1 MRTRYNGF
9 VKFMAKLDGKPVTKQ
24 KRTFTYK
31 EDWPGEC
38 SPELFVELT
47 RNIVQ
52 NYSVGDILSEHD
64 QVSVDLGIVW
74 DSVCIGDELADIHSN
89 GPIPHSVMECFENW
103 NWRIENGGEP
113 SETNYEEE
121 TTASF

>member
-9 VKFMAKLDGKPVTKQ
+9 VKFMAKLDGKPVTTP

-38 SPELFVELT
+38 NPELFVELT

-52 NYSVGDILSEHD
+52 NYSVGSVLSEAD
-64 QVSVDLGIVW
+64 QVLVDRAIQW
-74 DSVCIGDELADIHSN
+74 DSVCIENELMSIYDGA
-89 GPIPHSVMECFENW
+89 PIPFLVMECFENW
-103 NWRIENGGEP
+103 NWRIENGEEP

>member
-9 VKFMAKLDGKPVTKQ
+9 VKFMAKVDGKPVPTH

-38 SPELFVELT
+38 NPDLFIELT
-47 RNIVQ
+47 RIITQ
-52 NYSVGDILSEHD
+52 NYSVGDVLSPED
-64 QVSVDLGIVW
+64 QLLVDSAIQW
-74 DSVCIGDELADIHSN
+74 DSVCIEHELGDIYEGA
-89 GPIPHSVMECFENW
+89 PIPFLVMECFENW
-103 NWRIENGGEP
+103 NWRIENGEEP

-121 TTASF
+121 TATSF